1 MIRVITEKDLIDY
14 IGKYDY
20 IIVPMNCY
28 GNFGNGFS
36 YKVKTYYPYVEM
48 MENHMTNYG
57 DKNKLGTVFE
67 VKFKNKPKFLIAYV
81 TFGYNFRPDLEKDF
95 LDYNALE
102 SVMRIINDKYANS
115 KIACPIIGCN
125 RFDGNGDKEKVYK
138 ILNEFSDRISLFVY
152 DYYQRRKEDEELEQF
167 KFLCYLKEV
176 HKFWYK
182 KLLKEVKDKNQK
194 LKELRRETERE
205 LNHLFNF

>member
-67 VKFKNKPKFLIAYV
+67 VKFKKRFCRRCPN
-81 TFGYNFRPDLEKDF
+81 GNSDFRE
-95 LDYNALE
+95 A
-102 SVMRIINDKYANS
+102 
-115 KIACPIIGCN
+115 
-125 RFDGNGDKEKVYK
+125 
-138 ILNEFSDRISLFVY
+138 FSDFSGENLVFQFSLFSF
-152 DYYQRRKEDEELEQF
+152 E
-167 KFLCYLKEV
+167 FL
-176 HKFWYK
+176 
-182 KLLKEVKDKNQK
+182 
-194 LKELRRETERE
+194 
-205 LNHLFNF
+205 